1 MNSHYYFGSFQV
13 KYFLTICNLLKVHLF
28 YIYVTQKAFMITVVM
43 GLFIHLVNTC
53 ILNTWCM
60 PGRLGSKW

>member
-53 ILNTWCM
+53 ILST
-60 PGRLGSKW
+60 